1 MNWRKEMIGQ
11 LTIILLSSVQ
21 AVRISRAVRKQSVE
35 EQHPGI
41 CKLKKNGSSI
51 FVFRVF
57 GIICSTL

>member
-21 AVRISRAVRKQSVE
+21 AVRISRAVRTQSVE

-41 CKLKKNGSSI
+41 CKLKKTVAQFSCSGS
-51 FVFRVF
+51 
-57 GIICSTL
+57 LE

>member
-21 AVRISRAVRKQSVE
+21 AVRISRAVRTQSVE

-41 CKLKKNGSSI
+41 CKLKK
-51 FVFRVF
+51 R
-57 GIICSTL
+57 

>member
-21 AVRISRAVRKQSVE
+21 AVRISRAVKTQSVE

-41 CKLKKNGSSI
+41 CK
-51 FVFRVF
+51 
-57 GIICSTL
+57 